1 MHSGT
6 ALGEPGCRAPA
17 QAAAPL
23 AGSGFAEGMADS
35 TSNPSLLLSL
45 GHAPPHKTL

>member
-1 MHSGT
+1 MDFGRGLGARLSSSGT
-6 ALGEPGCRAPA
+6 GWCPSV
-17 QAAAPL
+17 
-23 AGSGFAEGMADS
+23 GSGFAKGMAGS